1 MLIEG
6 KFNMQVN
13 VPHLEYGNDN
23 YFMPSIL
30 IEWLRRNGIVDY
42 DYCGGGYTGYGYT
55 NGVTNWESVYMVNDI
70 QEEDATAFRIQF
82 PKCKVYLFNQ
92 YDYSK

>member
-30 IEWLRRNGIVDY
+30 IEWLRRNGIVD
-42 DYCGGGYTGYGYT
+42 DDIVVIHTGYDYT

-92 YDYSK
+92 YDNSK